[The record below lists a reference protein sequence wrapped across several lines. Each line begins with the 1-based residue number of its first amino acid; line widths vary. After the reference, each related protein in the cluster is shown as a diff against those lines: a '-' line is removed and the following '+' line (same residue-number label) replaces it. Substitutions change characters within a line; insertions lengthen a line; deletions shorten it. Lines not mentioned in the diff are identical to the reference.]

1 MCVVIGLVMLAYVD
15 HCYVYVG
22 LSWHISSLSCWCL
35 VCVYVGLGCVFHFGL
50 YSWQCVVLMLVW
62 DGVLFIVMR
71 WRCFFAC
78 VVDVVTVVYDA
89 LWYVYV
95 GVS

>member
-1 MCVVIGLVMLAYVD
+1 MSASIFGIVL
-15 HCYVYVG
+15 
-22 LSWHISSLSCWCL
+22 CL
-35 VCVYVGLGCVFHFGL
+35 
-50 YSWQCVVLMLVW
+50 LVW

-71 WRCFFAC
+71 WRCFFAV